1 MLIPLVLDGR
11 VAGAF
16 YLVWWERRRH
26 FEAAELAFLDAI
38 GEQAGGLLTN
48 ARLREELEG
57 RAARLRALSRVNQVI
72 SSSLDEGEALGAIAR
87 AAAEITGA
95 PFVSFWIADP
105 ATRRLVLG
113 AVSDPR
119 PGADLPFR
127 SINFGQGSVG
137 WVAAEGRILD
147 VVDVFSDPRFTAQ
160 GLVAGPRLHEL
171 RGRTRSPRGKDSRR
185 ARPLRPPAVQARGR

>member
-1 MLIPLVLDGR
+1 
-11 VAGAF
+11 
-16 YLVWWERRRH
+16 
-26 FEAAELAFLDAI
+26 
-38 GEQAGGLLTN
+38 
-48 ARLREELEG
+48 
-57 RAARLRALSRVNQVI
+57 VNQVI
-72 SSSLDEGEALGAIAR
+72 SSSLDEDEALGAIAR

-95 PFVSFWIADP
+95 PFVSFWIADA
-105 ATRRLVLG
+105 ATRQLVLG

-160 GLVAGPRLHEL
+160 DWW
-171 RGRTRSPRGKDSRR
+171 RGHGFTSFVGYP
-185 ARPLRPPAVQARGR
+185 